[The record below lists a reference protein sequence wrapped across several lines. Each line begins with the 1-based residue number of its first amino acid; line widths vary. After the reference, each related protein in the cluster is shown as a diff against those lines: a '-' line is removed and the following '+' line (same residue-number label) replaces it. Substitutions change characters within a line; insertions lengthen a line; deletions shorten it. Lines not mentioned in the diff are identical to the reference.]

1 MSPLSHSEFMSMVAT
16 AVDELP
22 GWVHETMD
30 NVEVLIDDEP
40 PDDEP
45 GELLGLYQGV
55 PLTERG
61 DDYGAL
67 PDTITLFLG
76 PIEREV
82 RETGTSCAE
91 VIAQTLRHEV
101 AHHFGI
107 DDDRLLDIDAY

>member
-1 MSPLSHSEFMSMVAT
+1 MSPLSRPEFMSMVAA

-22 GWVHETMD
+22 DWVHARMD
-30 NVEVLIDDEP
+30 NVEILIDDEP

-45 GELLGLYQGV
+45 AELLGLYQGV
-55 PLTERG
+55 PLIERG

-82 RETGTSCAE
+82 RQSGGSRAD
-91 VIAQTLRHEV
+91 VIARTLRHEV

-107 DDDRLLDIDAY
+107 DDERLLDLDAY

>member
-1 MSPLSHSEFMSMVAT
+1 MVAA

-30 NVEVLIDDEP
+30 NVEILIDDEP

-76 PIEREV
+76 SHRTRGEGDGHVTCRGDRPDPSSR
-82 RETGTSCAE
+82 GGAPF
-91 VIAQTLRHEV
+91 RH
-101 AHHFGI
+101 
-107 DDDRLLDIDAY
+107 R